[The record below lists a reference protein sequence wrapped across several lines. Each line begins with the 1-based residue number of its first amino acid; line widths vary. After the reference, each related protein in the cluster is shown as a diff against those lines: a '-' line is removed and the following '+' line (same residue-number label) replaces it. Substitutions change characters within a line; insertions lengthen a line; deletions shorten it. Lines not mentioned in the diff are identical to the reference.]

1 MDFSIIVPAFNAEEY
16 IEACLN
22 SIFRNAHRDI
32 QLEVLVIDD
41 CSTDSAYE
49 LLTNFQNIRCFWM

>member
-16 IEACLN
+16 IEACLD

-41 CSTDSAYE
+41 CSTDSTFE
-49 LLTNFQNIRCFWM
+49 RLEDLRQNRHLR